1 MSKSGAVSFNEN
13 EWVVEKLFPDIQTA
27 YQLKARLH
35 GEDTPFQSMKIVDS
49 VRFGKMLLLDDVVQ
63 TTEADE
69 FIYHEMMAHIP
80 LFALQKPEN
89 VLIIGGGD
97 GGILR
102 EVLKHTSVKKATMV
116 EIDGRVVEFSK
127 KHLSSI
133 CKKAFSDK
141 RTNLVIDDGAAFVR
155 NTKEK
160 YDAVIVDSSDPIGPA
175 TVLFTKEFYGNVKKI
190 LTPKGI
196 MVRQS
201 GSTFYQPKEL
211 RENFALLKKIFKY
224 NAPCVFAVP
233 TYVGG
238 FFCLT
243 FSSLGTDPL
252 KAQERNI
259 AKRFSALNLKTQYYN
274 PGIHVASFKAPEY
287 VIKLT
292 GARR

>member
-1 MSKSGAVSFNEN
+1 MNKSGAVSFNEN
-13 EWVVEKLFPDIQTA
+13 EWAVEKLFPDIQTA
-27 YQLKARLH
+27 YKLKAKLH

-69 FIYHEMMAHIP
+69 FVYHEMMSHIP
-80 LFALQKPEN
+80 LFSMQKPGN

-102 EVLKHTSVKKATMV
+102 EVLKHPSVKKATMV

-141 RTNLVIDDGAAFVR
+141 RTNLIIDDGAAFVKK
-155 NTKEK
+155 TKEK
-160 YDAVIVDSSDPIGPA
+160 YDVVIVDSSDPIGPA

-190 LTPKGI
+190 LTPKGVMI
-196 MVRQS
+196 RQS
-201 GSTFYQPKEL
+201 GSTIFQPKEL
-211 RENFALLKKIFKY
+211 RENFTLLKKIFKY

-243 FSSLGTDPL
+243 FSSSGTDPL
-252 KAQERNI
+252 KTQERNV
-259 AKRFSALNLKTQYYN
+259 AKRFSALKLKTQYYN

-292 GARR
+292 GTRR